1 MEPLVKKR
9 IYSLDF
15 LRGFVMIIMALDHT
29 RDFLHFDAFLHDPL
43 DLKTTGPLLFFTRW
57 ITHYCAPIFVF
68 LAGLSI
74 FLQETRKSKN
84 ELSTFLLKRGLW
96 LVFVEMIIITFA
108 WTFDAGFPVF
118 ILGVIWAI
126 GVCMIGMALLIRL
139 SYKLIL
145 LISLLL
151 VFGHNVLDYYPS
163 TDSGLFW
170 DLLFN
175 GNFTFH
181 ELWPGHQIAIVYPIL
196 PWLGVMGLGYSLGM
210 VYHKDFDAARR
221 KSVLSKLGWSAIL
234 LFVLLRWTNLYG
246 NPTLWSVQADPVFTL
261 MSFVD
266 LHKYPPSL
274 LYLCM
279 TIGPALLFLAYF
291 ENLNTA
297 WSKII
302 SVYGRVPFF
311 YYVLHFYILHL
322 LSVVVFLMNGHSLNE
337 EVNLVFGIPFE
348 FYVVG
353 EGLTL
358 KYVYLVWILMVM
370 ALYPL
375 CKWFSDLK
383 QRKNYWWLSYL

>member
-1 MEPLVKKR
+1 MEPLIKKR

-43 DLKTTGPLLFFTRW
+43 DLKTTGPILFFTRW

-74 FLQETRKSKN
+74 FLQEARKSKN
-84 ELSTFLLKRGLW
+84 ELSSFLLKRGLW
-96 LVFVEMIIITFA
+96 LVFVELIIITFA
-108 WTFDAGFPVF
+108 WTFVTNFPVF
-118 ILGVIWAI
+118 ILGVIWTI
-126 GVCMIGMALLIRL
+126 GVCMISMALLIRL
-139 SYKLIL
+139 PQKLTL
-145 LISLLL
+145 LIGLLL
-151 VFGHNVLDYYPS
+151 VFGHNILDYYPN

-170 DLLFN
+170 DLFFN
-175 GNFTFH
+175 GNFAFH
-181 ELWPGHQIAIVYPIL
+181 PLWSGQLIAIVYPIL

-210 VYHKDFDAARR
+210 VYQNGFDADKR
-221 KSVLSKLGWSAIL
+221 KSILSKLGWSTIL
-234 LFVLLRWTNLYG
+234 FIVLLRWTNLYG
-246 NPTLWSVQADPVFTL
+246 NPFLWSGQSDPLFTL

-291 ENLNTA
+291 ENLNTK
-297 WSKII
+297 WSQMV
-302 SVYGRVPFF
+302 SVFGRVPFF
-311 YYVLHFYILHL
+311 YYVLHFYFLHL
-322 LSVVVFLMNGHSLNE
+322 IAIVVFIINGHSLNE
-337 EVNLVFGIPFE
+337 KTTLIFGIPFK
-348 FYVVG
+348 YVVVG

-358 KYVYLVWILMVM
+358 KYVYLVWILLVL